1 MDILLKT
8 HRKLR
13 VKRLVVDANIGVYEH
28 EKQGPQPIWFT
39 IEAWVRLDVS
49 TPNRDHIEEVV
60 DYDFLRDTTLT
71 FAHECHHALLETLA
85 EKILDALLAHS
96 QIDAVRLL
104 IEKPDIFED
113 CESIGIE
120 TYREKPFM
128 VHGVHQSL
136 FC

>member
-13 VKRLVVDANIGVYEH
+13 LKRLVVDANVGVYEH
-28 EKQGPQPIWFT
+28 EKQGPQPILFT
-39 IEAWVRLDVS
+39 IEAWVRLDIS

-60 DYDFLRDTTLT
+60 DYDFLRDTALI

-85 EKILDALLAHS
+85 EKILDALLAHT

-104 IEKPDIFED
+104 IEKTNIFAD

-120 TYREKPFM
+120 TYREKPLM
-128 VHGVHQSL
+128 AHGVHQPL
-136 FC
+136 FH

>member
-13 VKRLVVDANIGVYEH
+13 VKRLVVEANIGVYEH
-28 EKQGPQPIWFT
+28 ERQGPQAIFFT
-39 IEAWVRLDVS
+39 IEAWVRVDNT

-60 DYDFLRDTTLT
+60 DYDFLRDTALM
-71 FAHECHHALLETLA
+71 FAHQCHHALLETLA
-85 EKILDALLAHS
+85 EKILDALLIHS

-104 IEKPDIFED
+104 IEKPDIFDD

-120 TYREKPFM
+120 TYREKPLIA
-128 VHGVHQSL
+128 HLHSPPH